1 MDNVQTMDLNE
12 SGASMMVPL
21 TQTSPA
27 GPMSQQQSPPT
38 AQQSSPEKNIVYN
51 SKPPPQSMDSTPIAD
66 IMSMNEVQQ
75 QAPQQMMSG
84 GEDPRAAMMMQQQ
97 QAPQQMMMPMAA
109 PPQTA
114 AAAESKYPMNLT
126 DEQVEA
132 LFVGVVAVIAFS
144 KPLQEKLATM
154 VPKFVS
160 ESGSRSTT
168 GLAATGAVAAALF
181 YFGRRFVLKN

>member
-1 MDNVQTMDLNE
+1 
-12 SGASMMVPL
+12 
-21 TQTSPA
+21 
-27 GPMSQQQSPPT
+27 
-38 AQQSSPEKNIVYN
+38 
-51 SKPPPQSMDSTPIAD
+51 MDSTPIAD

-75 QAPQQMMSG
+75 QAAPQQMMMNG
-84 GEDPRAAMMMQQQ
+84 GEDPRAAMMAAQQQ
-97 QAPQQMMMPMAA
+97 AAPQQMMMPMAA
-109 PPQTA
+109 AAPPQA

-132 LFVGVVAVIAFS
+132 LFVGVVAVVAFS

-154 VPKFVS
+154 VPKFVT